1 MLNSVL
7 LQGITVVSNAATQVV
22 DTAKNVAVQAT
33 QVPLA
38 GTIVTP
44 KQDSLSLL
52 DLIMKG
58 GLIMIPMALLSILTI
73 YFFFERLM
81 IISKASKLDK
91 NFMNSIKDFIH
102 NGNIDAAKSLCRNTV
117 SPAARMIEKGVSRIG
132 KPIKEIEEAMESI
145 GKLELNRL
153 EKNLSVLSLIGRIAP
168 IFGFIGTIGGVIK
181 IFYDISLSDNISIGI
196 ISTGLYQK
204 MITSASGLVVG
215 LLAFVGYYI
224 LNAMLDK
231 TINKMETAS
240 VEFIDLLQEP
250 TK

>member
-7 LQGITVVSNAATQVV
+7 IQIVSGAATVV
-22 DTAKNVAVQAT
+22 DTAKNIAVQAT
-33 QVPLA
+33 QVSDA
-38 GTIVTP
+38 STIITP
-44 KQDSLSLL
+44 KQDTLSLL
-52 DLIMKG
+52 DLVMKG
-58 GLIMIPMALLSILTI
+58 GIIMIPMGLLSILTL

-81 IISKASKLDK
+81 TISKAAKLDK
-91 NFMNSIKDFIH
+91 NFMNSIKDFVH

-132 KPIKEIEEAMESI
+132 KPIKEIEEAMEST
-145 GKLELNRL
+145 GKLEINRL

-168 IFGFIGTIGGVIK
+168 ILGFVGTIAGVIK
-181 IFYDISLSDNISIGI
+181 IFYDISLTDNISIGV
-196 ISTGLYQK
+196 ISGGLYQK
-204 MITSASGLVVG
+204 MITSASGLVIG
-215 LLAFVGYYI
+215 LIAFIGYYI

-231 TINKMETAS
+231 TLNKMETAS

>member
-7 LQGITVVSNAATQVV
+7 LQIVSGATNAANQVL
-22 DTAKNVAVQAT
+22 DTAKNVAAQAG
-33 QVPLA
+33 QMPLP
-38 GTIVTP
+38 GTADAP
-44 KQDSLSLL
+44 KQASLSLL

-58 GLIMIPMALLSILTI
+58 GLIMIPMGLLSILTI

-81 IISKASKLDK
+81 TISKASKLDR

-145 GKLELNRL
+145 GKLEINKM
-153 EKNLSVLSLIGRIAP
+153 EKNLSVLSLIGKIAP
-168 IFGFIGTIGGVIK
+168 IFGFIGTIAGVIK
-181 IFYDISLSDNISIGI
+181 IFYDISLTDNISIGV

-204 MITSASGLVVG
+204 MITSASGLVIG
-215 LLAFVGYYI
+215 LLAFIGYYI

>member
-1 MLNSVL
+1 MFYSVL
-7 LQGITVVSNAATQVV
+7 LQIVSGAAGAVTQVA
-22 DTAKNVAVQAT
+22 DTAQHVAVQAA
-33 QVPLA
+33 QMPLPAPVVP
-38 GTIVTP
+38 
-44 KQDSLSLL
+44 KEESLSLL
-52 DLIMKG
+52 ELIMKG
-58 GLIMIPMALLSILTI
+58 GMIMIPIGILSILTI

-81 IISKASKLDK
+81 TLSKASKLDK

-102 NGNIDAAKSLCRNTV
+102 NGNIDAAKSLCKNTA
-117 SPAARMIEKGVSRIG
+117 SPVARMVERGVSRIG
-132 KPIKEIEEAMESI
+132 KPIKEIEEAMEGA

-153 EKNLSVLSLIGRIAP
+153 EKNLGVLSLIGRIAP
-168 IFGFIGTIGGVIK
+168 IFGFIGTIAGVIK
-181 IFYDISLSDNISIGI
+181 IFHDIALTDNISIGV

-215 LLAFVGYYI
+215 LLAFVAYYV